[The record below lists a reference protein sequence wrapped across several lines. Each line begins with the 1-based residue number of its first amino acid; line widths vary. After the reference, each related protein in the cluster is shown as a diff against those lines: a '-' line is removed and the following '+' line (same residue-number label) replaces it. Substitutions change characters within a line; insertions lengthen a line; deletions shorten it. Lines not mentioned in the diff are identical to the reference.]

1 VQISRKSD
9 GHRKKIKC
17 KKSNANPLKSIIMD
31 KINELKEI
39 IRIETP
45 LAELG
50 SVSAQQ
56 MVIHAQ
62 IELDEILE
70 TKAKQETFCLQNS

>member
-1 VQISRKSD
+1 MQISRKSD
-9 GHRKKIKC
+9 GHRKKNKC

-70 TKAKQETFCLQNS
+70 IKAKQETFCLQNS

>member
-1 VQISRKSD
+1 
-9 GHRKKIKC
+9 
-17 KKSNANPLKSIIMD
+17 MD

-39 IRIETP
+39 IRLETP

-70 TKAKQETFCLQNS
+70 ARKKQETFCLQNS

>member
-1 VQISRKSD
+1 
-9 GHRKKIKC
+9 
-17 KKSNANPLKSIIMD
+17 MD

-39 IRIETP
+39 IRLETP

-70 TKAKQETFCLQNS
+70 IKAKQETFCLQNS